1 MRFCD
6 ILQNAQC
13 ISINTSKITYLT
25 CTSSLSLLGKS
36 AVKIIILFRL
46 EGGTFKQ
53 PDKDGTNAYAFL
65 YLKIAELIL
74 IKNQGL
80 NYTHDFH
87 TIKPLTESI
96 IFSFPI
102 QINSIRDGDMCY
114 DIDTA
119 NNLMLNNKS
128 IHPIVINS
136 VYESTQIYSHEARM
150 SLSSIIQKLNGIGI
164 LICPPYIFLVGN
176 DSDKPFIIDSHAIPK
191 AHDGNNYGI
200 IVTFPD
206 S

>member
-1 MRFCD
+1 M
-6 ILQNAQC
+6 
-13 ISINTSKITYLT
+13 
-25 CTSSLSLLGKS
+25 
-36 AVKIIILFRL
+36 
-46 EGGTFKQ
+46 
-53 PDKDGTNAYAFL
+53 
-65 YLKIAELIL
+65 KIAELIL

-87 TIKPLTESI
+87 TIKPLIESI

-102 QINSIRDGDMCY
+102 HINSIRDGDMCY

-119 NNLMLNNKS
+119 NNLMLNNKL
-128 IHPIVINS
+128 IHPVDINA
-136 VYESTQIYSHEARM
+136 VYESTQIYSDKVRM
-150 SLSSIIQKLNGIGI
+150 SLNSIIQKLDGIGI
-164 LICPPYIFLVGN
+164 LTCPPYIFLVGN